1 MVDFPK
7 LSCPSAISKIV
18 RKLVRSE
25 PCVARSRLRLVSS
38 SSMGGRTFWKLR
50 QMAGKNVP
58 PPVGRQDGQGRS
70 SAEWR
75 GSTLGAV
82 AVPRISWWSCRP
94 VGCGASIPGSA
105 PSCADHCNTRGL
117 TLKQSAECRF
127 NERVRVGELLPNCFA
142 EEGAPCVSV
151 IYSFLTAM
159 RLHVG
164 MIERLVHAADFN
176 ARWRCDR
183 GPGRA
188 KSPPRGSDGHSP
200 TPTVTIGHPCWRSLT

>member
-1 MVDFPK
+1 MEQSHAMVDCPK
-7 LSCPSAISKIV
+7 LSRPSAISKIV

-25 PCVARSRLRLVSS
+25 SRVARSSLRLVSS

-82 AVPRISWWSCRP
+82 AVPGFLGGPAGRWVEVRRFR
-94 VGCGASIPGSA
+94 ALRLLA
-105 PSCADHCNTRGL
+105 PITAIHGGL

-127 NERVRVGELLPNCFA
+127 NERVRVGELLPNC
-142 EEGAPCVSV
+142 S
-151 IYSFLTAM
+151 
-159 RLHVG
+159 R
-164 MIERLVHAADFN
+164 R
-176 ARWRCDR
+176 
-183 GPGRA
+183 RA
-188 KSPPRGSDGHSP
+188 LPA
-200 TPTVTIGHPCWRSLT
+200 